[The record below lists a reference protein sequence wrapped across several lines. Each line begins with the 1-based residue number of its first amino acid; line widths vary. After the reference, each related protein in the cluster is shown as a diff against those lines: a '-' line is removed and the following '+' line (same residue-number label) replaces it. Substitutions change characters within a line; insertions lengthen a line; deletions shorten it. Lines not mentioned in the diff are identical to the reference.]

1 MYVKA
6 KYNGIPVY
14 ENEQPGVDYI
24 IKKGDEASLREQIAF
39 AMTGIEHYIIPA
51 FDKVVDL
58 KTCVDYL
65 ELYGFDELEISRKT
79 ECNGDV
85 FILPA
90 KYPDVESYSAKVQ
103 NDLQEAKRRVMQR
116 VSEKKMTEKEGK
128 ERLLRCEGR
137 YNDDIKQ
144 YEKFFSDEI
153 TKNEKEVLGNFI
165 IKGTYKEY
173 ELSLNK
179 KDFSFTLPFSVEIA
193 SNIDIN
199 TLDFTVDNF
208 TYDLKDKDLTVKI
221 DYIVKAD
228 EKKEEPTFEK
238 TDRLPEPL
246 DLIDERNDAMK
257 MPEIKEEPIK
267 TDDKINDNMITTV
280 TGINAEN
287 DYISYHIHIVK
298 ETEDIDFICK
308 KYNISKEE
316 LLNINGITDIN
327 INDKLLVPITNE

>member
-1 MYVKA
+1 M
-6 KYNGIPVY
+6 N
-14 ENEQPGVDYI
+14 
-24 IKKGDEASLREQIAF
+24 L
-39 AMTGIEHYIIPA
+39 IIP
-51 FDKVVDL
+51 FEKVV
-58 KTCVDYL
+58 K
-65 ELYGFDELEISRKT
+65 FDTPVSEISSISL
-79 ECNGDV
+79 EH
-85 FILPA
+85 
-90 KYPDVESYSAKVQ
+90 
-103 NDLQEAKRRVMQR
+103 
-116 VSEKKMTEKEGK
+116 
-128 ERLLRCEGR
+128 
-137 YNDDIKQ
+137 
-144 YEKFFSDEI
+144 EI

-208 TYDLKDKDLTVKI
+208 TYDL
-221 DYIVKAD
+221 
-228 EKKEEPTFEK
+228 
-238 TDRLPEPL
+238 TDRLPEPI

>member
-1 MYVKA
+1 M
-6 KYNGIPVY
+6 N
-14 ENEQPGVDYI
+14 
-24 IKKGDEASLREQIAF
+24 L
-39 AMTGIEHYIIPA
+39 IIP
-51 FDKVVDL
+51 FEKVV
-58 KTCVDYL
+58 K
-65 ELYGFDELEISRKT
+65 FDTPVSEISSISL
-79 ECNGDV
+79 EH
-85 FILPA
+85 
-90 KYPDVESYSAKVQ
+90 
-103 NDLQEAKRRVMQR
+103 
-116 VSEKKMTEKEGK
+116 
-128 ERLLRCEGR
+128 
-137 YNDDIKQ
+137 
-144 YEKFFSDEI
+144 EI

-208 TYDLKDKDLTVKI
+208 TYDLKEKDLTVKI

-238 TDRLPEPL
+238 TDRLPEPI
-246 DLIDERNDAMK
+246 DLIDERNDAI
-257 MPEIKEEPIK
+257 ELETKENPK

-298 ETEDIDFICK
+298 ETEDIAFICK
-308 KYNISKEE
+308 KFNFLKK
-316 LLNINGITDIN
+316 NF
-327 INDKLLVPITNE
+327 

>member
-1 MYVKA
+1 M
-6 KYNGIPVY
+6 N
-14 ENEQPGVDYI
+14 
-24 IKKGDEASLREQIAF
+24 L
-39 AMTGIEHYIIPA
+39 IIP
-51 FDKVVDL
+51 FEKVV
-58 KTCVDYL
+58 K
-65 ELYGFDELEISRKT
+65 FDTPVSEISSISL
-79 ECNGDV
+79 EH
-85 FILPA
+85 
-90 KYPDVESYSAKVQ
+90 
-103 NDLQEAKRRVMQR
+103 
-116 VSEKKMTEKEGK
+116 
-128 ERLLRCEGR
+128 
-137 YNDDIKQ
+137 
-144 YEKFFSDEI
+144 EI

-208 TYDLKDKDLTVKI
+208 TYDLIGKDLTIKI

-246 DLIDERNDAMK
+246 DLIEERNDAMK

-298 ETEDIDFICK
+298 ETEDIDFIFK

>member
-1 MYVKA
+1 M
-6 KYNGIPVY
+6 N
-14 ENEQPGVDYI
+14 
-24 IKKGDEASLREQIAF
+24 L
-39 AMTGIEHYIIPA
+39 IIP
-51 FDKVVDL
+51 FEKVV
-58 KTCVDYL
+58 K
-65 ELYGFDELEISRKT
+65 FDTPVSEISSISL
-79 ECNGDV
+79 EH
-85 FILPA
+85 
-90 KYPDVESYSAKVQ
+90 
-103 NDLQEAKRRVMQR
+103 
-116 VSEKKMTEKEGK
+116 
-128 ERLLRCEGR
+128 
-137 YNDDIKQ
+137 
-144 YEKFFSDEI
+144 EI
-153 TKNEKEVLGNFI
+153 TKNAKEVLGNFI

-208 TYDLKDKDLTVKI
+208 TYDLIDKDLTVKI

-238 TDRLPEPL
+238 TDRLPEL
-246 DLIDERNDAMK
+246 IDLIDERNDAMK